1 MWITV
6 IWSIYLNP
14 LSSDLHQFLNIFV
27 RPIVYIFDSEKCVN
41 MYCVTVQTR
50 KRKYI
55 FSPHLCEYK
64 VGNHDVTM
72 LYTGKV

>member
-1 MWITV
+1 MEIKTV
-6 IWSIYLNP
+6 NHMCKHVLRNCA
-14 LSSDLHQFLNIFV
+14 
-27 RPIVYIFDSEKCVN
+27 DSK
-41 MYCVTVQTR
+41 TKILTF
-50 KRKYI
+50 

>member
-1 MWITV
+1 MEIKTV
-6 IWSIYLNP
+6 SHMCKHVLRNCR
-14 LSSDLHQFLNIFV
+14 LENENTH
-27 RPIVYIFDSEKCVN
+27 
-41 MYCVTVQTR
+41 
-50 KRKYI
+50 I